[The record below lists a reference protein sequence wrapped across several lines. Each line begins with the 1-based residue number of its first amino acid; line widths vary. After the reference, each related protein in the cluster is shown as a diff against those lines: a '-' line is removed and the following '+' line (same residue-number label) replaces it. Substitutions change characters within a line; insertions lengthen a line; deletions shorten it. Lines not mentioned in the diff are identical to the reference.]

1 MDLLF
6 LLFSHSF
13 LDHIVSSY
21 VVLKNVKSFII
32 LTINVA
38 FTFIQINVEVKEEG
52 PGAAHVH

>member
-1 MDLLF
+1 MNLLF

-13 LDHIVSSY
+13 LDHIVSY

-32 LTINVA
+32 LTINGA
-38 FTFIQINVEVKEEG
+38 FTFIQINVEVEEES